1 MAEQDKPQAQ
11 DQTATTEQND
21 PAPQAAPQQAQQQ
34 AQAKALP
41 PVSMADRYNIMPGS
55 PIAELSTPS
64 SRAYIAEDKRNTE
77 RKLFALICQ
86 PHLAP
91 RTGVMDVLKG
101 ANIRGAMHLVDWGSV
116 FWPTMNQRTIA
127 VIYER
132 PSGGRLLDHLGQI
145 GQHEMVRKI
154 IEPICH
160 GLQEFAT
167 RGVSHRQIR
176 PSNLYF
182 TDASRERLVLGDCST
197 VPPGYDQPCM
207 FETTERGAAPPQGRG
222 AGDVSDDMY
231 ALGVT
236 ILFALLGGNPAPH
249 LRTDDDILY
258 SKMMEGSY
266 TTLVGM
272 EPVPVNMI
280 ECLRGLLSD
289 DEHERWGLEQL
300 DLWINGRRLTPIQKK
315 TAQKAKRM
323 IEYAGREHFTTRTLS
338 LAVSRMPSQVD
349 RLVKDDLLETWLKR
363 DMENS
368 DLSAAASNAIHMAQ
382 SQSGDKDLMAARI
395 SIVLDPSLP
404 IRYKDCWFM
413 PDGFGTALSHSILQK
428 GNANIPVEV
437 ISRGLPRAWF
447 DSQDTY
453 NPVYVALEKNF
464 DQFIDFIQERKIGY
478 GIERCLYET
487 NPTLPCQSPLIIE
500 ECVITI
506 KDLMPALERVSA
518 KIDKKSRPLDR
529 HIAAFIAA
537 RLNQNIDPHLKAVG
551 DEREE
556 IATLGML
563 SLLAL
568 VQWRTKA
575 GNLLGFTSWVGAHL
589 GPAIKAFHSKS
600 IRDDLE
606 KEIPKLI
613 RKGNLADLFNL
624 LDNAEQ
630 RAQDHLDFNEA
641 CKEFEEAEN
650 EINDIEGG
658 ASSLEKNSTR
668 IGQQAAA
675 MTSIVIALLIITVT
689 FIGAL
694 W

>member
-1 MAEQDKPQAQ
+1 MAEQDTTEAQ
-11 DQTATTEQND
+11 D
-21 PAPQAAPQQAQQQ
+21 PAAAPPPQQEAPQQAAQ
-34 AQAKALP
+34 AQPQPAKQQALP
-41 PVSMADRYNIMPGS
+41 PVLLADRYNILPNAHL
-55 PIAELSTPS
+55 PDLSTPS
-64 SRAYIAEDKRNTE
+64 AKAYHAEDKRNTE
-77 RKLFALICQ
+77 RKLFALICP
-86 PHLAP
+86 PHLGP

-101 ANIRGAMHLVDWGSV
+101 ANIRGSMHLVEWGSV

-132 PSGGRLLDHLGQI
+132 PSGGRLLDHLTQI
-145 GQHEMVRKI
+145 GQHEIVRKI

-160 GLQEFAT
+160 GLQELAT

-182 TDASRERLVLGDCST
+182 TDGSLERLVLGDCT
-197 VPPGYDQPCM
+197 CVPPGYDQPCM
-207 FETTERGAAPPQGRG
+207 FETAERGCAPAQGRG

-236 ILFALLGGNPAPH
+236 ILFVLLGGNPAPQ
-249 LRTDDDILY
+249 LRTEDDILY
-258 SKMMEGSY
+258 AKMLDGSY
-266 TTLVGM
+266 TTLVGK
-272 EPVPVNMI
+272 EAIPVNMI
-280 ECLRGLLSD
+280 EALRGLLSD

-300 DLWINGRRLTPIQKK
+300 DLWINGRRMTPIQKK
-315 TAQKAKRM
+315 TAMKAKRT

-349 RLVKDDLLETWLKR
+349 KLVKDDVLETWLKR
-363 DMENS
+363 DMENT

-382 SQSGDKDLMAARI
+382 SQSGDKDLIAARI
-395 SIVLDPSLP
+395 SIVLDPTLP

-413 PDGFGTALSHSILQK
+413 PDGFGTALAHSIMQK

-447 DSQDTY
+447 DSQDIY

-464 DQFIDFIQERKIGY
+464 DQLLDFVQERKIGY
-478 GIERCLYET
+478 GVERCLYET
-487 NPTLPCQSPLIIE
+487 NPTLPCQSPLLIE
-500 ECVITI
+500 ENVITI
-506 KDLMPALERVSA
+506 KDLMPAMERVSA
-518 KIDKKSRPLDR
+518 KIDKASRPIDR
-529 HIAAFIAA
+529 HIVAFIAA
-537 RLNQNIDPHLKAVG
+537 RLNQNIDPHIKAVG

-600 IRDDLE
+600 IRDELE

-630 RAQDHLDFNEA
+630 RAQDQMDFNNA
-641 CKEFEEAEN
+641 CDEFEEAEN
-650 EINDIEGG
+650 EVKDIEGG
-658 ASSLEKNSTR
+658 ASSMQKNSNR

-689 FIGAL
+689 FIGKL

>member
-1 MAEQDKPQAQ
+1 MAEQDPTKAQAQ
-11 DQTATTEQND
+11 APQPVPE
-21 PAPQAAPQQAQQQ
+21 PAPQQQAPQEKP
-34 AQAKALP
+34 KALP
-41 PVSMADRYNIMPGS
+41 PVAMDRYLIHPSMPI
-55 PIAELSTPS
+55 PELSTPS
-64 SRAYIAEDKRNTE
+64 AKAYHAEDKRNTE
-77 RKLFALICQ
+77 RKIFALIC
-86 PHLAP
+86 PPFLGP

-101 ANIRGAMHLVDWGSV
+101 ANIRGFMPLIEWGKLHWPLV
-116 FWPTMNQRTIA
+116 NQRTIA

-132 PSGGRLLDHLGQI
+132 PVGGRLLDQLGKI
-145 GQHEMVRKI
+145 NQHEMVRKI
-154 IEPICH
+154 IEPITH
-160 GLQEFAT
+160 GLQEIST

-182 TDASRERLVLGDCST
+182 VDGAHERLVLGDCTT
-197 VPPGYDQPCM
+197 VPAGYDQPTL
-207 FETTERGAAPPQGRG
+207 FETIERGCAPPAGRG
-222 AGDVSDDMY
+222 PGDVSDDMY

-236 ILFALLGGNPAPH
+236 ILFALVGGNPVPH

-258 SKMMEGSY
+258 AKMQDGSY
-266 TTLVGM
+266 ATLIGS
-272 EPVPVNMI
+272 EPVPVNML
-280 ECLRGLLSD
+280 EALRGLLSD

-300 DLWINGRRLTPIQKK
+300 DLWINGRRMTPIQKK
-315 TAQKAKRM
+315 SAPKAKRS
-323 IEYAGREHFTTRTLS
+323 IEYAGRDHFNTRTLS

-382 SQSGDKDLMAARI
+382 NQSGDKDIMAARI
-395 SIVLDPSLP
+395 GIVLDPSLP
-404 IRYKDCWFM
+404 IRYKDCWCM
-413 PDGFGTALSHSILQK
+413 PDGFGTAMAYSIMQK
-428 GNANIPVEV
+428 GNANTPVEL
-437 ISRGLPRAWF
+437 ITRSLPRAWF

-464 DQFIDFIQERKIGY
+464 DQLLDFVQERKIGY
-478 GIERCLYET
+478 GVERCLYET
-487 NPTLPCQSPLIIE
+487 NPTLACQSPLLIE
-500 ECVITI
+500 EYVLTI
-506 KDLMPALERVSA
+506 KELMPALERVSA
-518 KIDKKSRPLDR
+518 KVDKKSRPIDR
-529 HIAAFIAA
+529 HIVAFIAA

-551 DEREE
+551 DDREE

-568 VQWRTKA
+568 VQWRTKS
-575 GNLLGFTSWVGAHL
+575 GNLLGFTSWVGAHM

-606 KEIPKLI
+606 KEVPKLI

-630 RAQDHLDFNEA
+630 RAQDQMEFDDA
-641 CKEFEEAEN
+641 CEEFKEAEE
-650 EINDIEGG
+650 EIKDIDGG
-658 ASSLEKNSTR
+658 SGALEKNSNR
-668 IGQQAAA
+668 LGQQAAA

-689 FIGAL
+689 FIGRL